1 MTNMANK
8 KKKRFIF
15 RSVVLA
21 ILAIAVGFALYS
33 SFTDGE
39 KAALK
44 EGDTAPNF
52 KLKTVNHEKD
62 TLALSDFEGKGVMV
76 NFWATYC
83 EPCKDEMPY
92 MEELYK
98 KYKDKDVEILAVN
111 LDQSELVV
119 TRFLKEYGISF
130 PIVHDQKGQVMGE
143 YGVGYL
149 PASYFINPDGTIEK
163 KIIGPLTLD
172 RLEGYLKDITPES

>member
-1 MTNMANK
+1 MADK
-8 KKKRFIF
+8 KKKRLIF
-15 RSVVLA
+15 RSIILVV
-21 ILAIAVGFALYS
+21 LAIAVGFALYS

-39 KAALK
+39 KAVLK

-52 KLKTVNHEKD
+52 KLKTVNHETAD
-62 TLALSDFEGKGVMV
+62 ALALSDFKGKGVMV

-83 EPCKDEMPY
+83 EPCKEEMPY

-119 TRFLKEYGISF
+119 KRFLNEYGITF
-130 PIVHDQKGQVMGE
+130 PIVHDKKGQVMGE

-172 RLEGYLKDITPES
+172 RLEGYLQDITPES